1 MGVKNNVVGIF
12 TVNNVENGNN
22 YRNYNRD
29 REKYLVIIVDMDD
42 DVGRKANIKTPVLGR
57 SDCINA
63 AIKLGLADPGDTD
76 INSILGGVKLYDDL
90 KREGYEVELALISG
104 YKDVESKECA
114 RRIKEQ
120 LDFLLYLYE
129 PTFVYFVSDGKEDE
143 LVLKY
148 LEGKDVF
155 VWKKR
160 VVVKQSEYL
169 ESTYY
174 LIQEFLKK
182 TMSQYLPFIFTS
194 IGFAMVIYAIFA
206 DLGWRIIVGIVG
218 LYILSEGSGLIED
231 LKKALKE
238 EGKSFEFRRL
248 TPIAN
253 TIAILII
260 AIGALYSY
268 SMAQGEDFI
277 IFIGKFLQYFTDFF
291 VLGTFIVLLARSID
305 GIIYS
310 NREVLEIFKRFLFG
324 IVILFILREI
334 LIRFSSLL
342 CGRAELVE
350 VVVSVIVY
358 SLITAILFIVLFYSR
373 GRRVMTG

>member
-1 MGVKNNVVGIF
+1 MNKDSSVNTVKK
-12 TVNNVENGNN
+12 E
-22 YRNYNRD
+22 D
-29 REKYLVIIVDMDD
+29 RYLVIVVDMDD

-57 SDCINA
+57 SNCINA
-63 AIKLGLADPGDTD
+63 AVKLGLADPGDTD
-76 INSILGGVKLYDDL
+76 VNSILGGVKLYDDL
-90 KREGYEVELALISG
+90 KREGYQVELAVISG

-114 RRIKEQ
+114 KRIKEQ

-143 LVLKY
+143 VVLKY

-160 VVVKQSEYL
+160 IVVKQSEYL

-174 LIQEFLKK
+174 LIQEFLEK

-218 LYILSEGSGLIED
+218 LYILSEGSGLIDD

-238 EGKSFEFRRL
+238 EGRSFEFKRL
-248 TPIAN
+248 TPIGN

-260 AIGALYSY
+260 VIGALYSY
-268 SMAQGEDFI
+268 SMAQGVDFI
-277 IFIGKFLQYFTDFF
+277 NFVGKFLQYFTDFF
-291 VLGTFIVLLARSID
+291 VLGTFIVLVARSID

-310 NREVLEIFKRFLFG
+310 NKEVLDIFKRFLFG

-334 LIRFSSLL
+334 LIKFSNLL

-350 VVVSVIVY
+350 VVVSVVVY
-358 SLITAILFIVLFYSR
+358 TLITAILFIVLFYR
-373 GRRVMTG
+373 GGRKTITG

>member
-22 YRNYNRD
+22 YRNNNRD

-114 RRIKEQ
+114 KKIKEQ

-148 LEGKDVF
+148 LEGKNVF

-160 VVVKQSEYL
+160 IVVKQSEYL

-218 LYILSEGSGLIED
+218 LYILSEGSGLIGD
-231 LKKALKE
+231 LKRSLKE
-238 EGKSFEFRRL
+238 GKKTLEFRRL
-248 TPIAN
+248 TPMGN
-253 TIAILII
+253 II
-260 AIGALYSY
+260 ALLIVIIGAFYSY
-268 SMAQGEDFI
+268 NMANSGDLVNFV
-277 IFIGKFLQYFTDFF
+277 GKFLYYFTDLF
-291 VLGTFIVLLARSID
+291 VLSMFIVLVAHSID
-305 GIIYS
+305 DIIYS
-310 NREVLEIFKRFLFG
+310 SRDILDILKKFLFG

-334 LIRFSSLL
+334 LLKFSNLL
-342 CGRAELVE
+342 CGEAQFIEL
-350 VVVSVIVY
+350 VVSVVVY
-358 SLITAILFIVLFYSR
+358 TIITGILFIVLFYNR
-373 GRRVMTG
+373 NRNR

>member
-1 MGVKNNVVGIF
+1 MSNNSSVNTVKK
-12 TVNNVENGNN
+12 E
-22 YRNYNRD
+22 D
-29 REKYLVIIVDMDD
+29 RYLVIVVDMDD
-42 DVGRKANIKTPVLGR
+42 DVGRKANIKTPVIGR
-57 SDCINA
+57 SNCINA
-63 AIKLGLADPGDTD
+63 AVKLGLADPGDTD

-90 KREGYEVELALISG
+90 KREGYQVELAVISG

-114 RRIKEQ
+114 KRIKEQ

-160 VVVKQSEYL
+160 IVVKQSEYL

-174 LIQEFLKK
+174 LIQEFLEK

-218 LYILSEGSGLIED
+218 LYILSEGSGLIDD

-238 EGKSFEFRRL
+238 EGRSFEFKRL
-248 TPIAN
+248 TPIGN

-260 AIGALYSY
+260 VIGALYSY
-268 SMAQGEDFI
+268 SMAQGVDFI
-277 IFIGKFLQYFTDFF
+277 NFVGKFLQYFTDFF
-291 VLGTFIVLLARSID
+291 VLGTFIVLVARSID

-310 NREVLEIFKRFLFG
+310 NKEVLDIFKRFLFG

-334 LIRFSSLL
+334 LIRFSNLL

-358 SLITAILFIVLFYSR
+358 TLITAILFIVLFYR
-373 GRRVMTG
+373 GGRKTITG

>member
-1 MGVKNNVVGIF
+1 MSNNSNVNTVKR
-12 TVNNVENGNN
+12 E
-22 YRNYNRD
+22 D
-29 REKYLVIIVDMDD
+29 RYLVIVVDMDD
-42 DVGRKANIKTPVLGR
+42 DVGRKANIKTPVIGR
-57 SDCINA
+57 SNCINA
-63 AIKLGLADPGDTD
+63 AVKLGLADPGDTD

-90 KREGYEVELALISG
+90 KREGYQVELAVISG

-114 RRIKEQ
+114 KRIKEQ

-160 VVVKQSEYL
+160 IVVKQSEYL

-174 LIQEFLKK
+174 LIQEFLEK

-218 LYILSEGSGLIED
+218 LYILSEGSGLIDD

-238 EGKSFEFRRL
+238 EGRSFEFKRL
-248 TPIAN
+248 TPIGN

-260 AIGALYSY
+260 VIGALYSY
-268 SMAQGEDFI
+268 SMAQGVDFI
-277 IFIGKFLQYFTDFF
+277 NFVGKFLQYFTDFF
-291 VLGTFIVLLARSID
+291 VLGTFIVLVARSID

-310 NREVLEIFKRFLFG
+310 NKEVLDIFKRFLFG

-334 LIRFSSLL
+334 LIRFSNLL

-358 SLITAILFIVLFYSR
+358 TLITAILFIVLFYR
-373 GRRVMTG
+373 GGRKTITG

>member
-114 RRIKEQ
+114 KKIKEQ

-148 LEGKDVF
+148 LEGKNVF

-160 VVVKQSEYL
+160 IVVKQSEYL

-231 LKKALKE
+231 LKRSLKE
-238 EGKSFEFRRL
+238 GKKTLEFRRL
-248 TPIAN
+248 TPMGN
-253 TIAILII
+253 II
-260 AIGALYSY
+260 ALLIVIIGAFYSY
-268 SMAQGEDFI
+268 NMANSGDLVNFV
-277 IFIGKFLQYFTDFF
+277 GKFLYYFTDLF
-291 VLGTFIVLLARSID
+291 VLSMFIVLVAHSID
-305 GIIYS
+305 DIIYS
-310 NREVLEIFKRFLFG
+310 SRDILDILKKFLFG

-334 LIRFSSLL
+334 LLKFSNLL
-342 CGRAELVE
+342 CGEAQFIEL
-350 VVVSVIVY
+350 VVSVVVY
-358 SLITAILFIVLFYSR
+358 TIITGILFIVLFYNR
-373 GRRVMTG
+373 NRNR

>member
-1 MGVKNNVVGIF
+1 MNKDSSVNTVKK
-12 TVNNVENGNN
+12 E
-22 YRNYNRD
+22 D
-29 REKYLVIIVDMDD
+29 RYLVIVVDMDD

-57 SDCINA
+57 SNCINA
-63 AIKLGLADPGDTD
+63 AVKLGLADPGDTD
-76 INSILGGVKLYDDL
+76 VNSILGGVKLYDDL
-90 KREGYEVELALISG
+90 KREGNQVELAIISG

>member
-1 MGVKNNVVGIF
+1 MNKDSSVNTVKK
-12 TVNNVENGNN
+12 E
-22 YRNYNRD
+22 D
-29 REKYLVIIVDMDD
+29 RYLVIVVDMDD

-57 SDCINA
+57 SNCINA
-63 AIKLGLADPGDTD
+63 AVKLGLADPGDTD
-76 INSILGGVKLYDDL
+76 VNSILGGVKLYDDL
-90 KREGYEVELALISG
+90 KREGNQVELAIISG

-373 GRRVMTG
+373 GRRVITG

>member
-1 MGVKNNVVGIF
+1 MNKDFSVNTVKK
-12 TVNNVENGNN
+12 E
-22 YRNYNRD
+22 D
-29 REKYLVIIVDMDD
+29 RYLVIVVDMDD

-57 SDCINA
+57 SNCINA
-63 AIKLGLADPGDTD
+63 AVKLGLADPGDTD
-76 INSILGGVKLYDDL
+76 VNSILGGVKLYDDL
-90 KREGYEVELALISG
+90 KREGNQVELAIISG
-104 YKDVESKECA
+104 YKDVESKKCA

>member
-1 MGVKNNVVGIF
+1 MSNNSSVNTVKK
-12 TVNNVENGNN
+12 E
-22 YRNYNRD
+22 D
-29 REKYLVIIVDMDD
+29 RYLVIVVDMDD
-42 DVGRKANIKTPVLGR
+42 DVGRKANIKTPVIGR
-57 SDCINA
+57 SNCINA
-63 AIKLGLADPGDTD
+63 AVKLGLADPGDTD

-90 KREGYEVELALISG
+90 KREGYQVELAVISG

-114 RRIKEQ
+114 KRIKEQ

-160 VVVKQSEYL
+160 IVVKQSEYL

-174 LIQEFLKK
+174 LIQEFLEK

-218 LYILSEGSGLIED
+218 LYILSEGSGLIDD

-238 EGKSFEFRRL
+238 EGRSFEFKRL
-248 TPIAN
+248 TPIGN

-260 AIGALYSY
+260 VIGALYSY
-268 SMAQGEDFI
+268 SMAQGVDFI
-277 IFIGKFLQYFTDFF
+277 NFVGKFLQYFTDFF
-291 VLGTFIVLLARSID
+291 VLGTFIVLVARSID

-310 NREVLEIFKRFLFG
+310 NKEVLDIFKRFLFG

-334 LIRFSSLL
+334 LIRFSNLL

-358 SLITAILFIVLFYSR
+358 TLITAILFIVLFYR
-373 GRRVMTG
+373 GR

>member
-1 MGVKNNVVGIF
+1 MEVKNNPVYTVGKD
-12 TVNNVENGNN
+12 E
-22 YRNYNRD
+22 RRD
-29 REKYLVIIVDMDD
+29 NKGEERYLVVVVDMDD

-57 SDCINA
+57 YDCINA
-63 AIKLGLADPGDTD
+63 AVKLGLADPGDTD
-76 INSILGGVKLYDDL
+76 VNSILGGVKLYDDL
-90 KREGYEVELALISG
+90 KGEGYEVELALISG

-114 RRIKEQ
+114 KRIKEQ

-174 LIQEFLKK
+174 LVQEFLKK

-231 LKKALKE
+231 LKRSIKE
-238 EGKSFEFRRL
+238 GERSFEFKRL
-248 TPIAN
+248 TPVGN

-260 AIGALYSY
+260 IIGALYSY
-268 SMAQGEDFI
+268 SVSQGRDFI
-277 IFIGKFLQYFTDFF
+277 NFFGMFLQYFTDFF
-291 VLGTFIVLLARSID
+291 VLGMFIVLVARSID
-305 GIIYS
+305 SVIYFS
-310 NREVLEIFKRFLFG
+310 KDVLDVLKKFLFG

-334 LIRFSSLL
+334 LIRFSNLL
-342 CGRAELVE
+342 CGRGGLLE
-350 VVVSVIVY
+350 VIISVVIYV
-358 SLITAILFIVLFYSR
+358 LIIAVLFLVLFYRRDR
-373 GRRVMTG
+373 GITTG